1 MHKIFRGNARKGR
14 LVVLPMGKNNSE
26 GCLILRKL
34 DYASLSKM
42 VNAQNLPPN
51 VNMLMDKLNLEN

>member
-1 MHKIFRGNARKGR
+1 MHKIFRGNARKGL
-14 LVVLPMGKNNSE
+14 LVVSRMGKNSSG

-42 VNAQNLPPN
+42 GNAQSLPLN
-51 VNMLMDKLNLEN
+51 VNMLMDKHNLEN